1 MTIGF
6 NHRHF
11 SISKGKNEHS
21 PVRLSVYSEMSTC
34 NAHFVSHN
42 ILGGLLKTRPVHI
55 PCRHS
60 VYIWSGKKKQAL
72 AWMWQRVWGSL
83 WAPTTC
89 SVSHILSHLWGGTY
103 LVRST
108 TQLLYNT
115 FSRHQTLHSRG
126 ARELRRARL
135 LPWPL
140 SLSRF
145 PRTEGKC
152 SDQPSQNACCTIL
165 TNRHR
170 SCAQNNH
177 RHCCCDG
184 DK

>member
-1 MTIGF
+1 
-6 NHRHF
+6 
-11 SISKGKNEHS
+11 
-21 PVRLSVYSEMSTC
+21 
-34 NAHFVSHN
+34 
-42 ILGGLLKTRPVHI
+42 
-55 PCRHS
+55 
-60 VYIWSGKKKQAL
+60 
-72 AWMWQRVWGSL
+72 MWQRVWGSL
-83 WAPTTC
+83 RAPTTC
-89 SVSHILSHLWGGTY
+89 SVSHILSHLWGGGTY
-103 LVRST
+103 LVQST
-108 TQLLYNT
+108 TQLLHNT

-184 DK
+184 NKQNMHAGEHWLLLLVNLDEWRQKVDEGNWY

>member
-1 MTIGF
+1 MQHSLCLTQYLRSTSKNQTCAHSTPSQCLHLVRKKTSVGL
-6 NHRHF
+6 NVAVCLGEPLGSHHLLRF
-11 SISKGKNEHS
+11 SHS
-21 PVRLSVYSEMSTC
+21 VTP
-34 NAHFVSHN
+34 
-42 ILGGLLKTRPVHI
+42 LGG
-55 PCRHS
+55 
-60 VYIWSGKKKQAL
+60 GA
-72 AWMWQRVWGSL
+72 
-83 WAPTTC
+83 
-89 SVSHILSHLWGGTY
+89 Y
-103 LVRST
+103 LVQST
-108 TQLLYNT
+108 TQLLHNT